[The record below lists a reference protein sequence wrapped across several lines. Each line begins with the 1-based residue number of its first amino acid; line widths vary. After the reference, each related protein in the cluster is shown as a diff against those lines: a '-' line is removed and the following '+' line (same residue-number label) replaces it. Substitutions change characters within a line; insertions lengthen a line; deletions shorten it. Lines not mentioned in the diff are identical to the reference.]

1 MFKESPVEAD
11 DELLRPQRGGVVE
24 SGEGVLNSCCFG
36 CCSHETRIS
45 TGFQFNSIGST
56 FRQQLYK
63 GWEFLHIP
71 LTSTIICGSEEYCTH
86 SGYPAIRRADPWC
99 DIVGQRNVDSSRVQ
113 YVRGLRPRG
122 S

>member
-71 LTSTIICGSEEYCTH
+71 LTSTIIILFVVPSTVLILDIRL
-86 SGYPAIRRADPWC
+86 SGVPTRGATLLDREMSIRREC
-99 DIVGQRNVDSSRVQ
+99 NMFEV
-113 YVRGLRPRG
+113 
-122 S
+122 